1 MLSPLTSSLS
11 PLTSSLS
18 PLTSSLSSLTTL
30 LFLLSSP
37 PALGSP
43 TLPEQT
49 GLVILGG
56 ESPGSTSAEVWV
68 PGSSTSC
75 SLPDLPSPGYWS
87 PTLNTVRE
95 QVVACEGTSC
105 SRLTDYGW
113 EMAGRPLHSR
123 RGHTSAA
130 TARGLLLVGGT
141 DAPRSTEVKPANAS
155 QGVESFALKRKM
167 ENMCSIQVSESV
179 MVLTGGDGTYTLVT
193 EYSGIAGGAPTT
205 RELPELNTRRAGHA
219 CGSYLVLGQ
228 SLMLI
233 VAGGYDTSSTELL
246 DYTATTSTSSAFTT
260 TSAPGRWREAAA
272 LPGRHSLPAGASV
285 AGVFHLAGGYGEE
298 GAVAEVL
305 SWDAVS
311 ESWSVA
317 GAMARP
323 RAGHAMAEVPMALI
337 QHYCQD
343 TH

>member
-1 MLSPLTSSLS
+1 MLSYLTSQF
-11 PLTSSLS
+11 
-18 PLTSSLSSLTTL
+18 SSLTTTL
-30 LFLLSSP
+30 LLLTPLLAS
-37 PALGSP
+37 GSP
-43 TLPEQT
+43 TVPEQT
-49 GLVILGG
+49 GLIILGG
-56 ESPGSTSAEVWV
+56 ESPGSLSAEVWV
-68 PGSSTSC
+68 PGSSSTC
-75 SLPDLPSPGYWS
+75 TLPEVPSPGYWS

-95 QVVACEGTSC
+95 QVVACENSAC

-113 EMAGRPLHSR
+113 EMDGLTLHSR
-123 RGHTSAA
+123 RGHTSAV
-130 TARGLLLVGGT
+130 TGQGVLLVGGT

-155 QGVESFALKRKM
+155 QGVESFALEREM
-167 ENMCSIQVSESV
+167 ENMCSIQISESV

-193 EYSGIAGGAPTT
+193 EYSGIATGAATT

-219 CGSYLVLGQ
+219 CGSYLVLGR

-233 VAGGYDTSSTELL
+233 VAGGWDTSSTELL
-246 DYTATTSTSSAFTT
+246 DYTAATSTSSATTTST

-272 LPGRHSLPAGASV
+272 LPGKHSLPAGASV
-285 AGVFHLAGGYGEE
+285 AGVFHLAGGYGDN

-311 ESWSVA
+311 EAWSVA

-337 QHYCQD
+337 QHYCKD
-343 TH
+343 MH